1 MENENTSF
9 TEFAEAF
16 DDAADYQ
23 TDSAEETTAEEEIS
37 EASDDA
43 QEIDTEDT
51 GAEDTDEGTDG
62 NQTEDAEGGD
72 TDAQQDQPGET
83 FTLKVNK
90 EEKTYSREE
99 VISLAQKG
107 ADYDRV
113 KDQLAQSRQNAQDLQ
128 VQLDNQKDAMNVL
141 DELAKDAGLEIPAFL
156 RSLRIGL
163 LKKQGL
169 SEDAANERL
178 LRMDAE
184 RENAALKAA
193 AEESQ
198 AQETGAQRAERELAE
213 FREVYPDVELTKDV
227 LDELMN
233 DVQGGM
239 SLTKAYQKQETA
251 KKDAQIAE
259 LQRQLA
265 AEKQNKEN
273 LAASPGSQK
282 DSGGKRT
289 KSDYDDFMEAFG

>member
-1 MENENTSF
+1 MDENISYNDF
-9 TEFAEAF
+9 TEAF
-16 DDAADYQ
+16 DEPADNQ
-23 TDSAEETTAEEEIS
+23 IE
-37 EASDDA
+37 
-43 QEIDTEDT
+43 
-51 GAEDTDEGTDG
+51 GAEDTAVEDETTPEKETDEVFAAEEDAPATDAEESSEGNEQPADEKSAGKTDG
-62 NQTEDAEGGD
+62 D
-72 TDAQQDQPGET
+72 T

-113 KDQLAQSRQNAQDLQ
+113 KEQLSQTRQTAEQLQ
-128 VQLDNQKDAMNVL
+128 GQLDQQQEAMDVL
-141 DELAKDAGLEIPAFL
+141 DELAKASQTDISGLL
-156 RSLRIGL
+156 RNLRIGI
-163 LKKQGL
+163 LKNQGL

-178 LRMDAE
+178 LRMAAE
-184 RENAALKAA
+184 KENAALKAA
-193 AEESQ
+193 ASEEQSK
-198 AQETGAQRAERELAE
+198 ETGAQRAQRELAE
-213 FREVYPDVELTKDV
+213 FREAYPAVELS
-227 LDELMN
+227 DELLDKLMT

-239 SLTKAYQKQETA
+239 PLVKAYQKYDSAQ
-251 KKDAQIAE
+251 KDAKIAE

-289 KSDYDDFMEAFG
+289 KSDYDDFLEAFE

>member
-9 TEFAEAF
+9 DEFAEAF

-23 TDSAEETTAEEEIS
+23 TDSAEETIAEEDIS
-37 EASDDA
+37 EVSDDT
-43 QEIDTEDT
+43 QENDAEDT
-51 GAEDTDEGTDG
+51 GAEETTDSDDG
-62 NQTEDAEGGD
+62 NQTEHAEGGD
-72 TDAQQDQPGET
+72 TDAQQDQSGET

-90 EEKTYSREE
+90 EEKAYSREE

-113 KDQLAQSRQNAQDLQ
+113 KDQLAQSRQTVETLQ
-128 VQLDNQKDAMNVL
+128 GQLDSQKEAMNIL
-141 DELAKDAGLEIPAFL
+141 DELAKDAGMEIPAFL
-156 RSLRIGL
+156 RNMRIGL

-198 AQETGAQRAERELAE
+198 SQETGAQRAERELAE
-213 FREVYPDVELTKDV
+213 FREAYPDVELTREV
-227 LDELMN
+227 LDELMT

-239 SLTKAYQKQETA
+239 SLTKAYQKRESAQ
-251 KKDAQIAE
+251 KDAKIAE

-273 LAASPGSQK
+273 LASSPGSQK

>member
-1 MENENTSF
+1 MDNENTSF

-16 DDAADYQ
+16 NDTADYQ
-23 TDSAEETTAEEEIS
+23 TDSTEETVAEETEVSADAETE
-37 EASDDA
+37 
-43 QEIDTEDT
+43 TEDT
-51 GAEDTDEGTDG
+51 STQDTDSGSDS
-62 NQTEDAEGGD
+62 NQTGDDADSDGK
-72 TDAQQDQPGET
+72 AQQDQPGET

-113 KDQLAQSRQNAQDLQ
+113 KDQLTQSRQTNEDLQ
-128 VQLDNQKDAMNVL
+128 KQIDNQKEAMTVL
-141 DELAKDAGLEIPAFL
+141 EELSKDAGMEIPAFL
-156 RSLRIGL
+156 RNLRIGL

-178 LRMDAE
+178 LRIDAE

-193 AEESQ
+193 AETQ
-198 AQETGAQRAERELAE
+198 AKETGAERAQREIAE
-213 FREVYPDVELTKDV
+213 FRENYPDVELTQEV
-227 LDELMN
+227 LDQLME

-239 SLTKAYQKQETA
+239 SLTKAYQKNETA

-273 LAASPGSQK
+273 LAASPGSQR

-289 KSDYDDFMEAFG
+289 KSDYDEFMEAFA

>member
-1 MENENTSF
+1 MDENNSF
-9 TEFAEAF
+9 NDFAEAF

-23 TDSAEETTAEEEIS
+23 TDSAEETAAEEGLT
-37 EASDDA
+37 EASDDV
-43 QEIDTEDT
+43 EVTKEEDT
-51 GAEDTDEGTDG
+51 GAENTEEGEPG
-62 NQTEDAEGGD
+62 NQTEEPNEEESKSTGN
-72 TDAQQDQPGET
+72 QSPET

-113 KDQLAQSRQNAQDLQ
+113 KEQLTQSRQTAQELQ
-128 VQLDNQKDAMNVL
+128 DKLDSQADAMTVL
-141 DELAKDAGLEIPAFL
+141 AELAKESGVEIPAML
-156 RSLRIGL
+156 RELRLGL

-178 LRMDAE
+178 LRLDAE

-193 AEESQ
+193 AEEAQ
-198 AQETGAQRAERELAE
+198 ALETSSQRAERELGE
-213 FREVYPDVELTKDV
+213 FREAYPDVELTKDL
-227 LDELMN
+227 LDELMS

-239 SLTKAYQKQETA
+239 SLTKAYQKREAA

-259 LQRQLA
+259 LQRQLD

-273 LAASPGSQK
+273 LSASPGSQK
-282 DSGGKRT
+282 DSGGKRS
-289 KSDYDDFMEAFG
+289 KSDFDDFLEAFG

>member
-1 MENENTSF
+1 MDNENTSF

-23 TDSAEETTAEEEIS
+23 IDSNEASTANEETEVSASAE
-37 EASDDA
+37 
-43 QEIDTEDT
+43 TEVEDI
-51 GAEDTDEGTDG
+51 GAEATDDNDAG
-62 NQTEDAEGGD
+62 NQTDNSADGD
-72 TDAQQDQPGET
+72 TKAQQEQTGET

-113 KDQLAQSRQNAQDLQ
+113 KDQLAQSRQNAEALQ
-128 VQLDNQKDAMNVL
+128 GQIDSQKEAMTVL
-141 DELAKDAGLEIPAFL
+141 DELAKASNMEIPEFL
-156 RSLRIGL
+156 RGLRIGL

-178 LRMDAE
+178 LRLDAE

-193 AEESQ
+193 ADS
-198 AQETGAQRAERELAE
+198 ATQETGKQRAERELAE
-213 FREVYPDVELTKDV
+213 FRASYPAVELTQEV
-227 LDELMN
+227 LNELME

-239 SLTKAYQKQETA
+239 SLTRAYQKNEAA
-251 KKDAQIAE
+251 KKDAKIAE
-259 LQRQLA
+259 LQRQLD

-282 DSGGKRT
+282 DSGGKRS
-289 KSDYDDFMEAFG
+289 KSDYDDFMAAFE